1 MPTVLKL
8 KGYRFFFFSN
18 EGNEPIHIHVEKAEF
33 YAKFWL
39 DPLYVSI
46 NHGFNS
52 KELTEISK
60 IIEEN
65 ETLIRDK
72 WNEHFSQ

>member
-18 EGNEPIHIHVEKAEF
+18 EGTEPLHIHVEKAEN

-39 DPLYVSI
+39 DPLYVSV
-46 NHGFNS
+46 NHGFTS
-52 KELTEISK
+52 KELTEISN
-60 IIEEN
+60 IIEAN
-65 ETLIRDK
+65 DNLLRNK
-72 WNEHFSQ
+72 WDEHFSQ